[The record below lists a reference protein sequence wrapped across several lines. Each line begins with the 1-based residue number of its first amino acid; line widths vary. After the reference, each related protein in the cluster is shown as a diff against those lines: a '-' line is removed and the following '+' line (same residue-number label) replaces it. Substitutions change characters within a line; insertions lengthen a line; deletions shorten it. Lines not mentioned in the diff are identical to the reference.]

1 MTSHSDPPPSY
12 NQAVGLTPHDNTEP
26 PSSLPHQARNDIPPS
41 SRRSMEDELRPLPAG
56 WVRQFDADT
65 QHQFFVDTTASPP
78 RSIWHHPYD
87 DEVYLD
93 SLPAGERDRVRRELS
108 GLRRSLSVADLEA
121 EDTESDASSSTS
133 HKNNNPQKGEENNN
147 NNPPGR
153 RTRLARLLKDRLTN
167 TTHAQR
173 AATRAR
179 RAAAERDLYTQHRV
193 LRKALLDA
201 VESGQPQP
209 LGRDEQGRELFLEPP
224 GVVYPGVVNVR
235 RLSPY
240 WSEVRYADGEG
251 PGGLGMGMEGRYLRP
266 EGEMYGGGVGLGG
279 MGMGTRGVGMGG
291 GLGYPGGGFVGS
303 RFHRPGVGYARAP
316 GRGYGGG
323 LGMPLVMPVMG
334 GVMLGGMMGS
344 AAF

>member
-12 NQAVGLTPHDNTEP
+12 NQAIGLTPHDTTEP

-41 SRRSMEDELRPLPAG
+41 SRRSMEDELRPLPPG

-93 SLPAGERDRVRRELS
+93 SLPVGERDRVKRELS
-108 GLRRSLSVADLEA
+108 GLRRSPSVADLEA
-121 EDTESDASSSTS
+121 EDTDVSDASSSVS
-133 HKNNNPQKGEENNN
+133 HKQENG
-147 NNPPGR
+147 NNPPNR
-153 RTRLARLLKDRLTN
+153 RTRLGRLLKDRLTN

-201 VESGQPQP
+201 AESGQPQP

-240 WSEVRYADGEG
+240 WSEV
-251 PGGLGMGMEGRYLRP
+251 
-266 EGEMYGGGVGLGG
+266 
-279 MGMGTRGVGMGG
+279 
-291 GLGYPGGGFVGS
+291 
-303 RFHRPGVGYARAP
+303 
-316 GRGYGGG
+316 
-323 LGMPLVMPVMG
+323 
-334 GVMLGGMMGS
+334 
-344 AAF
+344 